1 MSAPLLIG
9 MDSSVYVRIARL
21 AALEKGVALERQHL
35 DPFLPG
41 GPPDW
46 FLALNPAG
54 KIPVLRHGGFVLT
67 ETQAITAYLDEAF
80 PGPALQPADPAAR
93 ARLRQIQGI
102 VDAHAYRPMVWGLY
116 VALSEGHAA
125 AEAVA
130 QATDDARRVLGLLT
144 RLAAAPWLLGEAVTL
159 ADCHLAPVIQYLA
172 AVAPSRAL
180 LDETP
185 ALAAWFERAR
195 ERAGWAAVLDAV
207 GPEGD
212 RDRAR

>member
-1 MSAPLLIG
+1 MTAPLLIG

-54 KIPVLRHGGFVLT
+54 KIPVLRHGDFVLT

-80 PGPALQPADPAAR
+80 SGPPLQPTEPAAR

-102 VDAHAYRPMVWGLY
+102 VDAYAYRPMVWGLY
-116 VALSEGHAA
+116 VALSEGSAKPEEVA
-125 AEAVA
+125 RATAE
-130 QATDDARRVLGLLT
+130 TRRALGLLA
-144 RLAAAPWLLGEAVTL
+144 RLASAPWLLGGAVSL
-159 ADCHLAPVIQYLA
+159 ADCHLAPVIQYLT
-172 AVAPSRAL
+172 AVPPGRAL
-180 LDETP
+180 LDEVP
-185 ALAAWFERAR
+185 PLAAWFRRCRA
-195 ERAGWAAVLDAV
+195 RAGWAAVLDAV
-207 GPEGD
+207 GPEGG